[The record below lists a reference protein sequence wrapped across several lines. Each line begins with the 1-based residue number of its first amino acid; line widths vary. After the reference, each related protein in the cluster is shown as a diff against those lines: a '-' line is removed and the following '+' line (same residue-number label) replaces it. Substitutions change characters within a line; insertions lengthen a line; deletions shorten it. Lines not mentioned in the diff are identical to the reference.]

1 MTSMFAGEHIKNIA
15 VPTAPLLRDT
25 IIGQISLKIGLAS
38 EFPIQKS
45 FHDGAHDGQADGQG
59 LELLVLT
66 SSGDALD
73 TPGSSTRQLKAQ
85 RVRDNAPTESC

>member
-1 MTSMFAGEHIKNIA
+1 MYRSASWSAEMTSMFAGEHIKNIA

-45 FHDGAHDGQADGQG
+45 FHDAM
-59 LELLVLT
+59 ELMMDKLMDRVL
-66 SSGDALD
+66 SFLCSPVPA
-73 TPGSSTRQLKAQ
+73 TPSTRLEAQ
-85 RVRDNAPTESC
+85 RDN